1 MTKTLK
7 EAMAEIT
14 RLPETTQEKI
24 GEDLL
29 LHLDK
34 LRRLR
39 AKIEKGIESLDRG
52 EGRQL
57 DIDDVIRRA
66 RANHGSA

>member
-1 MTKTLK
+1 
-7 EAMAEIT
+7 MAEIT
-14 RLPETTQEKI
+14 RLPEATQEKI

-52 EGRQL
+52 DGRHV
-57 DIDDVIRRA
+57 DIEDVIKRA
-66 RANHGSA
+66 RAHHGR

>member
-1 MTKTLK
+1 MTKALK
-7 EAMAEIT
+7 DAMAEIT
-14 RLPETTQEKI
+14 RLPEATQEKI

-52 EGRQL
+52 EGREL
-57 DIDDVIRRA
+57 DIEDVIRRA
-66 RANHGSA
+66 RAKHGSA

>member
-14 RLPETTQEKI
+14 RLPEATQEKI

>member
-1 MTKTLK
+1 MTKTLT

-14 RLPETTQEKI
+14 RLPEATQEKI

-39 AKIEKGIESLDRG
+39 AKIEKGINSLNSGD
-52 EGRQL
+52 GRAL
-57 DIDDVIRRA
+57 DIEDVIRRA
-66 RANHGSA
+66 RAHHGR

>member
-1 MTKTLK
+1 
-7 EAMAEIT
+7 MAEIT
-14 RLPETTQEKI
+14 QLPEATQEKI

-52 EGRQL
+52 DGREL
-57 DIDDVIRRA
+57 DIEDVIRRA
-66 RANHGSA
+66 RAHHGR

>member
-1 MTKTLK
+1 MP
-7 EAMAEIT
+7 EA
-14 RLPETTQEKI
+14 TQEKI

-39 AKIEKGIESLDRG
+39 AKIEKGIESLNRG
-52 EGRQL
+52 EGRAL
-57 DIDDVIRRA
+57 DIEDVIRRA
-66 RANHGSA
+66 RAHHGR

>member
-14 RLPETTQEKI
+14 QLPEATQEKI

-39 AKIEKGIESLDRG
+39 TKIEKGMDSLNSG
-52 EGRQL
+52 EGREL
-57 DIDDVIRRA
+57 DLEDVIRRA
-66 RANHGSA
+66 RAHHGR